1 MECNKCHK
9 DVQPLEL
16 YTGELACPKCRSQIS
31 LIPRQISAANP
42 LARELVSLSE
52 LYYHYA
58 LCKSARIATPELI
71 SRCSL
76 TTDEM
81 IDKSVEYCRDALR
94 LGHPEA
100 LYRMAFFYNKNINK
114 SETTDTVRYRTA
126 AQLYLALITNTDISF
141 EGYDSNGAADKIE
154 SLKKRAAG
162 DLFRMLQGMS
172 RRDRTI
178 YAPKLVELGYLS
190 QEEIADL
197 SSRTVRSGS
206 EELLSALE
214 KSVSK
219 HRAPLF
225 GLIRVEKER
234 LRRITEEILRIP
246 SIKNQ
251 KVDLMFI
258 PLNADDVYDFRN
270 SFGGRSPFHV
280 LRSTSDEIRTGAAI
294 AAEKADEL
302 CAVYFFNRAGKHR
315 FYSSSSK
322 KAKIAKGINNDSI
335 DKLISCTRGN
345 SYVFYDDDI
354 YFKNGKIEKIIT
366 EISTSLEV

>member
-9 DVQPLEL
+9 NIQPLEL
-16 YTGELACPKCRSQIS
+16 YTGELACPKCKSNIS
-31 LIPRQISAANP
+31 LIPKHISAANP
-42 LARELVSLSE
+42 MARELISLSE

-58 LCKSARIATPELI
+58 LCKSARIETPELV

-81 IDKSVEYCRDALR
+81 IAKAVEYCGDALS

-100 LYRMAFFYNKNINK
+100 LYRMAFFYNKNISK
-114 SETTDTVRYRTA
+114 SETTDSVRYRTA
-126 AQLYLALITNTDISF
+126 AQLYLALITNPDTSF
-141 EGYDSNGAADKIE
+141 EGYDSSGAADKIAL
-154 SLKKRAAG
+154 LKKRAAE
-162 DLFRMLQGMS
+162 DLFHMLHGMS
-172 RRDRTI
+172 RRDRAI
-178 YAPKLVELGYLS
+178 YAPKLVEYGYLT
-190 QEEIADL
+190 QEEISEL
-197 SSRTVRSGS
+197 SLKTVRSGA

-246 SIKNQ
+246 SVKSQ
-251 KVDLMFI
+251 KIDRMFI

-280 LRSTSDEIRTGAAI
+280 LRTTSDEIRTGAAI
-294 AAEKADEL
+294 AADKSDEF

-322 KAKIAKGINNDSI
+322 KNKIAKSINNDSI
-335 DKLISCTRGN
+335 DKLISCTRG
-345 SYVFYDDDI
+345 SSFVFFDDDL
-354 YFKNGKIEKIIT
+354 YFKNGKVDRIIT